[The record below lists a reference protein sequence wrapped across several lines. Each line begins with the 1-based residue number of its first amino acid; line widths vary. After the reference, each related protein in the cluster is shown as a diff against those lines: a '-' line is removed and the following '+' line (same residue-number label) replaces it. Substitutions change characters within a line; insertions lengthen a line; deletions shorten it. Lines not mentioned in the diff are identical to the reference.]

1 MTLSTPDLIKK
12 ALADRKR
19 QSLADSSLMP
29 AAVMVLLYPKDG
41 EYCVLLNKRSQQV
54 EHHKG
59 EISFPGGARDPTDQS
74 SLETALRETEEEM
87 GIGRSDVAV
96 LGRLDDI
103 ATRSNFGVRVY
114 IGTIPYPY
122 PFSPSPLEVAEVV
135 EIPISVL
142 RDPVNR
148 RYETRWMDGEAVTAY
163 SYAHQ
168 DHLVFGA
175 TAKILQQF
183 LEVLEEGLTKE
194 RTSIEQ

>member
-1 MTLSTPDLIKK
+1 MALSTPDLIKK
-12 ALADRKR
+12 VLADRKR
-19 QSLADSSLMP
+19 RSLSDSSLMP

-59 EISFPGGARDPTDQS
+59 EMSFPGGARDPADQN
-74 SLETALRETEEEM
+74 SLDTALRETEEEM
-87 GIGRSDVAV
+87 GINRSDVVV
-96 LGRLDDI
+96 LGRLDDV

-122 PFSPSPLEVAEVV
+122 PFNPSPREVAEVV
-135 EIPISVL
+135 EIPMSVL
-142 RDPVNR
+142 RDSANR
-148 RYETRWMDGEAVTAY
+148 RYETRWMDGEAVTAC

-168 DHLVFGA
+168 EHLVFGA

-183 LEVLEEGLTKE
+183 LEVLEDGFTKEGLN
-194 RTSIEQ
+194 

>member
-12 ALADRKR
+12 ALAHRKR
-19 QSLADSSLMP
+19 QPLADSSLMP

-59 EISFPGGARDPTDQS
+59 EMSFPGGARDPADQN

-87 GIGRSDVAV
+87 GISRSDVTI

-122 PFSPSPLEVAEVV
+122 HFEPSPLEVAEVV
-135 EIPISVL
+135 EIPVTVL
-142 RDPVNR
+142 RDPANR
-148 RYETRWMDGEAVTAY
+148 RYETRWMDGEAVTAC

-168 DHLVFGA
+168 EHLVFGA

-183 LEVLEEGLTKE
+183 LEVLEDGLIKEGN
-194 RTSIEQ
+194 SIEQ

>member
-1 MTLSTPDLIKK
+1 MALSTPDLIKK
-12 ALADRKR
+12 VLADRER
-19 QSLADSSLMP
+19 QSLSDPSLMP

-59 EISFPGGARDPTDQS
+59 EMSFPGGARDPSDQN

-87 GIGRSDVAV
+87 GISRSDVTV

-114 IGTIPYPY
+114 LGTIPYPY
-122 PFSPSPLEVAEVV
+122 PFNPSPLEVAEVV
-135 EIPISVL
+135 EIPLSAL
-142 RDPVNR
+142 RDPANR
-148 RYETRWMDGEAVTAY
+148 RYETRWMNGETATAC
-163 SYAHQ
+163 SYAHKQ
-168 DHLVFGA
+168 HLVFGA

-183 LEVLEEGLTKE
+183 LEILEDGLMKEGN
-194 RTSIEQ
+194 RIEQ

>member
-1 MTLSTPDLIKK
+1 MALSTPDLIKK
-12 ALADRKR
+12 VLADRER
-19 QSLADSSLMP
+19 RSLSDPSLMP

-59 EISFPGGARDPTDQS
+59 EMSFPGGARDPSDQN

-87 GIGRSDVAV
+87 GISRSDVTV

-114 IGTIPYPY
+114 LGTIPYPY
-122 PFSPSPLEVAEVV
+122 PFNPSPLEVAEVV
-135 EIPISVL
+135 EIPLSAL
-142 RDPVNR
+142 RDPANR
-148 RYETRWMDGEAVTAY
+148 RYETRWMNGETATAC
-163 SYAHQ
+163 SYAHKQ
-168 DHLVFGA
+168 HLVFGA

-183 LEVLEEGLTKE
+183 LEILEDGLMKEGN
-194 RTSIEQ
+194 RIEQ